1 MTAREKKRRAAMIAV
16 AYYLEQEAEKNSEV
30 KTVNSWKST
39 AKGIAMN
46 NRTLVQRRG
55 RLLS

>member
-1 MTAREKKRRAAMIAV
+1 MTSREKKRKVAMIAV
-16 AYYLEQEAEKNSEV
+16 SYYLEQEAENNSEN
-30 KTVNSWKST
+30 KTVNSWKNTSRE
-39 AKGIAMN
+39 IAMS

>member
-1 MTAREKKRRAAMIAV
+1 MTAREKKRKVAMIAV
-16 AYYLEQEAEKNSEV
+16 SYYLEQEAETNSDNT
-30 KTVNSWKST
+30 TVNSWKTT
-39 AKGIAMN
+39 AREIAMS